1 MGPNIDYATVF
12 KVANEG
18 SPFILNAVGRVFG
31 LGQEE
36 SSALFKD
43 GLPTWTWVMIGLG
56 AGFVVGVRVYK
67 AYPKQIPRI
76 IKGK

>member
-36 SSALFKD
+36 SSSLFKD
-43 GLPTWTWVMIGLG
+43 GLPTWTWVVIGLG
-56 AGFVVGVRVYK
+56 AGFFLGVRAEK
-67 AYPKQIPRI
+67 NYPKKIPSLIR
-76 IKGK
+76 GK